1 MNKTLD
7 THRSGNA
14 QHMKMLFNTTSF
26 LVLALASPTFAGPA
40 EPVSVG
46 QSNSGVTFDIF
57 TPPNT
62 NRNYIGGLS
71 GDGSSLVVNNYDLS
85 ARRWVPYIWRDS
97 EGSALVATQDVQA
110 RAINYDGSVYVGST
124 MSSSTEVTHAARITA
139 SGMEDLGTLGGTYA
153 VAIGVSDDGS
163 AVTGL
168 SYLTGNGAA
177 HAFYWSTSTN
187 RLLDIGTLG
196 GIQSLGLAISG
207 DGTTVV
213 GQSSLNPDEVH
224 AFRWQVNGQMTDL
237 GVLDGDDS
245 SQAVAVSKNGSVV
258 AGNSSS
264 SQEETSRV
272 FRWTQAG
279 NMVDIGT
286 LDIGGQHDSKNT
298 NFGALS
304 RDGSTIVGTVSVYPT
319 SGGNYE
325 RAYRWHVGDDG
336 VRGSMEQLGTLG
348 GRYNRAYAV
357 SADGNVIVG
366 QASTANIGNDNP
378 EKFHGFR
385 WTAAT
390 NTITVDDWL
399 RSNGVT
405 LASDVTQTAVA
416 VSSDGSVVAGTTY
429 DGKFYYARVR
439 PAETGSTGAG
449 STGAGSTGTGSTG
462 TGSTGTGSTGTGS
475 TGTGS
480 TGAGSTGTGI
490 IVAEQFVPTVQS
502 AAITPSN
509 TQLSYANT
517 AMFGAEGS
525 PMRNLLNAGQRS
537 AWGTVDSGYDKS
549 KAADGGFALG
559 EFGLGYGIADGVT
572 GRLAIGGTY
581 TKQDLVSGGDFNFK
595 GFYISPEVTANVGG
609 NFYVTLGGYYAL
621 GKIDI
626 HRGYL
631 NGSSTDFSDGNT
643 DTQTW
648 GGKLRLDWLNAAT
661 IADTAITPYIALSRA
676 NSKVDAYT
684 ENGGSFP
691 VAYDEM
697 NDHSTIARL
706 GADYVHPLTENVNLL
721 ARTEVAHRFENRS
734 SDASAEI
741 IGLSSV
747 DLPGQDL
754 KQWWVR
760 GGLGAEF
767 AVSSGTASLMVNAS
781 TEGGDPRV
789 WLRSGWKVNF

>member
-1 MNKTLD
+1 MTHTLKTN
-7 THRSGNA
+7 RFSNA
-14 QHMKMLFNTTSF
+14 NNIKKLFNTTS
-26 LVLALASPTFAGPA
+26 LVVLVSSVPVLA
-40 EPVSVG
+40 EPVPVDNN
-46 QSNSGVTFDIF
+46 SNVVFDTF

-62 NRNYIGGLS
+62 YANYFVGLS
-71 GDGSSLVVNNYDLS
+71 GDGSTLLVNNYDTN
-85 ARRWVPYIWRDS
+85 AQGWVPYVWRDS
-97 EGSALVATQDVQA
+97 EGSSPVTNRSLEAS
-110 RAINYDGSVYVGST
+110 AINQDGSVYVGQTSYIDT
-124 MSSSTEVTHAARITA
+124 DNNTYIVHAVRVTSSGV
-139 SGMEDLGTLGGTYA
+139 EDLGTLGGVYSFAT
-153 VAIGVSDDGS
+153 GVSDDGTAVS
-163 AVTGL
+163 GNSYVTGN
-168 SYLTGNGAA
+168 TGM
-177 HAFYWSTSTN
+177 HAFYWSTSTHG
-187 RLLDIGTLG
+187 LEDIGTFG
-196 GIQSLGLAISG
+196 GNNSQAMAISG

-213 GQSSLNPDEVH
+213 GQASLTSQMSH
-224 AFRWQVNGQMTDL
+224 AFRWQVGGDITDL
-237 GVLDGDDS
+237 GTLDGDDS
-245 SQAVAVSKNGSVV
+245 SQAMAVSRNGNVV
-258 AGNSSS
+258 AGESYS
-264 SQEETSRV
+264 SQEEISRV

-279 NMVDIGT
+279 DMVDIGT
-286 LDIGGQHDSKNT
+286 LDTGNQDDQRST

-304 RDGSTIVGTVSVYPT
+304 RDGNTVVGYVSVSPD
-319 SGGNYE
+319 SGGYYE

-336 VRGSMEQLGTLG
+336 ITGSMEQLGTLG

-366 QASTANIGNDNP
+366 EASTASVDNDNP

-390 NTITVDDWL
+390 DTITVDDWL
-399 RSNGVT
+399 RQNGVT
-405 LASDVTQTAVA
+405 LASDVTRTATS
-416 VSSDGSVVAGTTY
+416 VSNDGNVVAGTTY
-429 DGKFYYARVR
+429 GGQFYYARV
-439 PAETGSTGAG
+439 
-449 STGAGSTGTGSTG
+449 
-462 TGSTGTGSTGTGS
+462 
-475 TGTGS
+475 
-480 TGAGSTGTGI
+480 GSTGTGI
-490 IVAEQFVPTVQS
+490 ITAEQFVPTIQS

-549 KAADGGFALG
+549 NSADGGFALG

-581 TKQDLVSGGDFNFK
+581 TNQDLAGGGDFNFK
-595 GFYISPEVTANVGG
+595 GFYVSPEVTANVGG
-609 NFYVTLGGYYAL
+609 NFYVTLGGYYAG

-631 NGSSTDFSDGNT
+631 NGSSLDFSDGNT
-643 DTQTW
+643 DTRTF

-661 IADTAITPYIALSRA
+661 IADTAITPYIGLSRA

-684 ENGGSFP
+684 ENGGGFP
-691 VAYDEM
+691 VAYDDM
-697 NDHSTIARL
+697 SDHATIARL
-706 GADYVHPLTENVNLL
+706 GADYVHPLTENINLL
-721 ARTEVAHRFENRS
+721 ARTEVAHRFESQS
-734 SDASAEI
+734 SAASAEI

-747 DLPGQDL
+747 DLPGQDI

-767 AVSSGTASLMVNAS
+767 AVGGGTASLMVNAS

>member
-1 MNKTLD
+1 MNKTLH

-46 QSNSGVTFDIF
+46 QSNSVVTFDMF

-62 NRNYIGGLS
+62 SRFGGSIVGLS
-71 GDGSSLVVNNYDLS
+71 GDGSTLLVNSYDAI
-85 ARRWVPYIWRDS
+85 ARRSVPYVWRNS
-97 EGSALVATQDVQA
+97 VGSALVATQDVQA

-124 MSSSTEVTHAARITA
+124 YLSEVEVTRAARITT
-139 SGMEDLGTLGGTYA
+139 SGVEDLGTLGGTYA
-153 VAIGVSDDGS
+153 VAMDVSDDGS
-163 AVTGL
+163 AVTGT
-168 SYLTGNGAA
+168 SYLRGNGSA

-187 RLLDIGTLG
+187 GLLDIGTLG
-196 GIQSLGLAISG
+196 GIQSQAAAISG

-213 GQSSLNPDEVH
+213 GQSSLRSNKGH

-237 GVLDGDDS
+237 GALQGDDF

-258 AGNSSS
+258 AGNSYS
-264 SQEETSRV
+264 SQQETTRV

-279 NMVDIGT
+279 QMADIGT
-286 LDIGGQHDSKNT
+286 LDTGNPNDSKDI

-304 RDGSTIVGTVSVYPT
+304 RDGSTIVGYVSVSPE
-319 SGGNYE
+319 SGRSYQ
-325 RAYRWHVGDDG
+325 RAYRWHVGNDG
-336 VRGSMEQLGTLG
+336 VTGAMEQLGTLG
-348 GRYNRAYAV
+348 GHYNIATAV

-366 QASTANIGNDNP
+366 RASTAGVDSDVP

-399 RSNGVT
+399 RNNGVT
-405 LASDVTQTAVA
+405 LASDVTKTAEA

-429 DGKFYYARVR
+429 DGKSYYARVK
-439 PAETGSTGAG
+439 PAATGSTDTG
-449 STGAGSTGTGSTG
+449 STDTGSTG
-462 TGSTGTGSTGTGS
+462 TSP
-475 TGTGS
+475 
-480 TGAGSTGTGI
+480 TGTGI

-581 TKQDLVSGGDFNFK
+581 TSQDLVGGGDFNFK

-631 NGSSTDFSDGNT
+631 NGSSMDFSDGNT
-643 DTQTW
+643 NTQTW

-691 VAYDEM
+691 VAYDEV
-697 NDHSTIARL
+697 NDHATIARL

-767 AVSSGTASLMVNAS
+767 AVSAGTASLMVNAS

>member
-7 THRSGNA
+7 IHRSGNA
-14 QHMKMLFNTTSF
+14 KHMKMLFNTTSC
-26 LVLALASPTFAGPA
+26 LVLALASSTFAVAA
-40 EPVSVG
+40 EPLSGG
-46 QSNSGVTFDIF
+46 QSNSVVTFGMF
-57 TPPNT
+57 TPPETYYNSFV
-62 NRNYIGGLS
+62 GLS
-71 GDGSSLVVNNYDLS
+71 GDGSSLLVNNWDKSLE
-85 ARRWVPYIWRDS
+85 RWAPYVWRDS
-97 EGSALVATQDVQA
+97 GGGALVATQDVYA
-110 RAINYDGSVYVGST
+110 SAINYDGSVYVGSAG
-124 MSSSTEVTHAARITA
+124 SEVAHAVRITA
-139 SGMEDLGTLGGTYA
+139 SGMEDLGTLGGTDSEA
-153 VAIGVSDDGS
+153 SGVSDAGT
-163 AVTGL
+163 AVTGT
-168 SYLTGNGAA
+168 SYLTGNAA
-177 HAFYWSTSTN
+177 VHAFYWSTSTN

-196 GIQSLGLAISG
+196 GASSQGAVISG

-213 GQSSLNPDEVH
+213 GQSTLNSNAWH
-224 AFRWQVNGQMTDL
+224 AFRWQVNGQITDL
-237 GVLDGDDS
+237 GVLDGDDY
-245 SQAVAVSKNGSVV
+245 SQAVAVSRNGSVV
-258 AGNSSS
+258 AGLSGSAE
-264 SQEETSRV
+264 QPARI

-286 LDIGGQHDSKNT
+286 LDIGGQNDQKET
-298 NFGALS
+298 AFGAMS
-304 RDGSTIVGTVSVYPT
+304 RDGSTIVGTVSVSSESDGY
-319 SGGNYE
+319 YE

-336 VRGSMEQLGTLG
+336 IRGSMEQLGTLG
-348 GRYNRAYAV
+348 GHYNRANAV
-357 SADGNVIVG
+357 SADGSVVVG
-366 QASTANIGNDNP
+366 QASTASPGND

-399 RSNGVT
+399 RNNGVT
-405 LASDVTQTAVA
+405 LASDVTQTADA

-429 DGKFYYARVR
+429 DGKFYYARVK
-439 PAETGSTGAG
+439 PAP
-449 STGAGSTGTGSTG
+449 TGSTG
-462 TGSTGTGSTGTGS
+462 TGSTGSTGTGSTGSTGTGS
-475 TGTGS
+475 TGSTGTGS
-480 TGAGSTGTGI
+480 TGSTGTGSTGSTGTGI

-502 AAITPSN
+502 AAITPGN

-525 PMRNLLNAGQRS
+525 PMRNLLNAGQHS

-581 TKQDLVSGGDFNFK
+581 TKQDLVGGGDFNFK

-648 GGKLRLDWLNAAT
+648 GGKLRIDWLNAVT

-676 NSKVDAYT
+676 NSKVDGYT

-706 GADYVHPLTENVNLL
+706 GADYVHPLTENINLL

-734 SDASAEI
+734 SAASAEI

-747 DLPGQDL
+747 DLPGEDV

-767 AVSSGTASLMVNAS
+767 AVSAGTASLMLNAS

>member
-7 THRSGNA
+7 THRSGNTK
-14 QHMKMLFNTTSF
+14 HMKMLFNTTSF
-26 LVLALASPTFAGPA
+26 LVLALASSTFAVAA
-40 EPVSVG
+40 EPASVA
-46 QSNSGVTFDIF
+46 QSNSVVTFDMF
-57 TPPNT
+57 APPNT
-62 NRNYIGGLS
+62 NGSSFVGLS
-71 GDGSSLVVNNYDLS
+71 GDGSSLLVNNYDLS
-85 ARRWVPYIWRDS
+85 AGRWVPYVWRNS

-124 MSSSTEVTHAARITA
+124 MSSEVTHAARITA

-163 AVTGL
+163 ALTGA
-168 SYLTGNGAA
+168 SYLTGNAA
-177 HAFYWSTSTN
+177 VHAFYWSTSTN
-187 RLLDIGTLG
+187 SLLDIGTLG
-196 GIQSLGLAISG
+196 GIQSLGMAISG

-213 GQSSLNPDEVH
+213 GQSSLNSGEVH
-224 AFRWQVNGQMTDL
+224 AFRWPVNGQMTDL

-245 SQAVAVSKNGSVV
+245 SQAVAVSRNGSVV
-258 AGNSSS
+258 AGYSSS
-264 SQEETSRV
+264 SEEETSRV

-286 LDIGGQHDSKNT
+286 LDTGNPNDSKNI

-304 RDGSTIVGTVSVYPT
+304 RDGNTIVGYVSVSPE
-319 SGGNYE
+319 SGGYYE
-325 RAYRWHVGDDG
+325 RAYRWHAGNDG
-336 VRGSMEQLGTLG
+336 VTGAMEQLGTLG

-366 QASTANIGNDNP
+366 QASTASIGNDNP

-399 RSNGVT
+399 RNNGVT
-405 LASDVTQTAVA
+405 LASDVTRTAVA

-429 DGKFYYARVR
+429 DGKFYYARVK
-439 PAETGSTGAG
+439 PAETGSTDPG
-449 STGAGSTGTGSTG
+449 STGTGSTDTGSAGTGSTG
-462 TGSTGTGSTGTGS
+462 TGSTGTGSG
-475 TGTGS
+475 
-480 TGAGSTGTGI
+480 GTGI
-490 IVAEQFVPTVQS
+490 MLVDQFVPTVQS
-502 AAITPSN
+502 AAILPSN
-509 TQLSYANT
+509 TQLNYANT

-549 KAADGGFALG
+549 HTADGGFALG

-581 TKQDLVSGGDFNFK
+581 TKQDLTGGGDFNFK
-595 GFYISPEVTANVGG
+595 GFYVSPEVSANIGG

-631 NGSSTDFSDGNT
+631 NGSSIDFSDGNT

-661 IADTAITPYIALSRA
+661 IADTAITPYIGLSRA
-676 NSKVDAYT
+676 NTTVDAYT

-691 VAYDEM
+691 VSYDEM
-697 NDHSTIARL
+697 NDHATIARL
-706 GADYVHPLTENVNLL
+706 GADYVHPITENVNLL

-734 SDASAEI
+734 SAASAEI

-747 DLPGQDL
+747 DLPGQNL

-760 GGLGAEF
+760 GGLGTEF
-767 AVSSGTASLMVNAS
+767 AVSGGTASLMVNAS